1 MNRPAAAKRFPAWLR
16 FLGWLA
22 FSGLA
27 LVTVLVVAR
36 WWIPKIGHQ
45 RAMKLVKH
53 SQRFPHVPKHRRM
66 AGEAV
71 SSTRS
76 ESGTQRGTPVA
87 EVPLVSVMLGGDTPA
102 RKALQEA
109 LTEMEEFLKNAMLRE
124 SRIDGVLSFRALLT
138 KMGVIVPE
146 SMTEGEAAAAF
157 LKHAE
162 RFSGLLAQWRE
173 AVGKGPWDC
182 STGDINVGMQIG
194 RLPQYFQKLL
204 GTMAEAHLR
213 LGDSASAWSG
223 WKTMELS
230 AERCGDSPMM
240 INGIFEA
247 QIRRR
252 MFETARAG
260 MALNAWT
267 DDQLAEISASPG
279 QQNSLDAMCRDIE
292 GEKKVITDFFAHL
305 RDNRTEIVSSLQGS
319 GSVVQSVVNWIGVS
333 LTSDQQIEDNL
344 AVIHHKME
352 QPLSRFD
359 PDTGILLASSAGEN
373 GDVFN
378 PENSS
383 MWFDDFYMMYSKMYG
398 DWRFYDSVPQNIIK
412 NQSAIDQS
420 RLAAALEIHHRA
432 TGEYPESLDAVSATF
447 SGTMPR
453 DIATGQPYLYQRDAN
468 GGYKLWGTGIDG
480 KSDGGNDDTDVIW
493 THRPVKTK

>member
-1 MNRPAAAKRFPAWLR
+1 MKQPTKPRRFPAWLR
-16 FLGWLA
+16 FVGWLA

-27 LVTVLVVAR
+27 LATVLIVVR
-36 WWIPKIGHQ
+36 WWVFRTGHQ
-45 RAMKLVKH
+45 RAMELVKH
-53 SQRFPHVPKHRRM
+53 NQRFSPVSKHRREP
-66 AGEAV
+66 GEAV
-71 SSTRS
+71 SSTRL
-76 ESGTQRGTPVA
+76 ESGAKRGTPLA
-87 EVPLVSVMLGGDTPA
+87 EVPLVSVMLGGDTPE

-109 LTEMEEFLKNAMLRE
+109 LTEMEEFLKNEMLRE

-146 SMTEGEAAAAF
+146 SMTEDEAAAAF

-162 RFSGLLAQWRE
+162 RFSDLLALWRE

-182 STGDINVGMQIG
+182 STGDINVGAQIG
-194 RLPQYFQKLL
+194 MLPMSFQKLL

-213 LGDSASAWSG
+213 LGDSASAWSDL
-223 WKTMELS
+223 KTMELS
-230 AERCGDSPMM
+230 AERCGDAPT
-240 INGIFEA
+240 ILTGLIEA

-267 DDQLAEISASPG
+267 DGQLAEISASPG
-279 QQNSLDAMCRDIE
+279 QQNSLAAMRRNIE
-292 GEKKVITDFFAHL
+292 GEKDVITNFL
-305 RDNRTEIVSSLQGS
+305 VNLPGNRTEILGSLQGS
-319 GSVVQSVVNWIGVS
+319 GSAMQAVVNWIGVS

-359 PDTGILLASSAGEN
+359 PDTGILLASSADEN
-373 GDVFN
+373 GDVSD

-383 MWFDDFYMMYSKMYG
+383 IWFDDFYMMYSKMYS
-398 DWRFYDSVPQNIIK
+398 DWKFFDLLPRDIIK
-412 NQSAIDQS
+412 NQSVTDQS

-432 TGEYPESLDAVSATF
+432 TGEYPENLDAVSATF

-453 DIATGQPYLYQRDAN
+453 DIATGQPYFYQRDAN

-480 KSDGGNDDTDVIW
+480 KSDGGNEETDVTW
-493 THRPVKTK
+493 SHRPVKTK